1 VTNKEAARKLLQAA
15 SRLLE
20 RDLQAAWE
28 DADYN
33 LVVRRAQE
41 VVELVLKGAL
51 RFLGADY
58 PKVHDVGAIFA
69 HKIREKM
76 PEVEEESLERIQT
89 ISAWLAEARAPAF
102 YWEQDYEVEEAR
114 QAKED
119 ATFVLTTVMKWL
131 GEGQMDEAQQGGGV
145 EVQGG

>member
-1 VTNKEAARKLLQAA
+1 MTNKEAGRKLLRAA

-28 DADYN
+28 DTDYN

-41 VVELVLKGAL
+41 VVEPVLKGAL

-58 PKVHDVGAIFA
+58 PKVHDVGPLFVHRAQERI
-69 HKIREKM
+69 
-76 PEVEEESLERIQT
+76 PGVGEEALERIQT

-102 YWEQDYEVEEAR
+102 YWERDYGLEEAR

-119 ATFVLTTVMKWL
+119 ATFVLFTVMKWL
-131 GEGQMDEAQQGGGV
+131 GEKVSE
-145 EVQGG
+145 

>member
-1 VTNKEAARKLLQAA
+1 VTNKEAAQKLLQAA

-76 PEVEEESLERIQT
+76 PEVEGESLERIRT
-89 ISAWLAEARAPAF
+89 ISTWLAGARAPAF
-102 YWEQDYEVEEAR
+102 YWEQDYKAEEAR
-114 QAKED
+114 QARED
-119 ATFVLTTVMKWL
+119 ATFVFTTVMKWL
-131 GEGQMDEAQQGGGV
+131 GGGPMDEG
-145 EVQGG
+145 

>member
-1 VTNKEAARKLLQAA
+1 MTNKEAGRKLLRAA

-28 DADYN
+28 EADYN

-58 PKVHDVGAIFA
+58 PKIHDGGSPFVHKAQERIPGVG
-69 HKIREKM
+69 
-76 PEVEEESLERIQT
+76 EEAPERIQT

-102 YWEQDYEVEEAR
+102 YWERDYGLEEAR

-119 ATFVLTTVMKWL
+119 AAFVLFTVMEWL
-131 GEGQMDEAQQGGGV
+131 GELERRI
-145 EVQGG
+145 